1 MDDRRING
9 SEISNVSNHRCF
21 MRTVADTTRP
31 HATGTTNRGQLC
43 PRAGG
48 PPAPLRGSEPWPG
61 RSAGFTLIEVL
72 VVIAI
77 IAVLLGILIPAVMSG
92 RTAAE
97 AGATAQFMNSL
108 RTALIA
114 YQRDHDAFPP
124 SGADNLRDALL
135 APGDESEDGHDGP
148 GFKKQ
153 RGGSFYGPTYGPY
166 MEIANAEDLD
176 DQKRFV
182 DYWANVIHY
191 ATAKPGEFSDN
202 QLWGGGNA
210 RFDLPGERP
219 EKVDASELRAARFVL
234 HSSGP
239 DGQSGNEDQREDDII
254 VTGP

>member
-1 MDDRRING
+1 
-9 SEISNVSNHRCF
+9 
-21 MRTVADTTRP
+21 
-31 HATGTTNRGQLC
+31 
-43 PRAGG
+43 
-48 PPAPLRGSEPWPG
+48 
-61 RSAGFTLIEVL
+61 LIEVL

-77 IAVLLGILIPAVMSG
+77 IALLLGILIPAVMSG
-92 RTAAE
+92 RAAAE
-97 AGATAQFMNSL
+97 IGATRQFMNSL

-124 SGADNLRDALL
+124 SGADNLRDWLL
-135 APGDESEDGHDGP
+135 APGAGDGHAGP

-166 MEIANAEDLD
+166 MEIASAEDLD

-182 DYWANVIHY
+182 DYWTNVIHY
-191 ATAKPGEFSDN
+191 AMAKPGEFTDN

-210 RFDLPGERP
+210 RFDLPGQRP
-219 EKVDASELRAARFVL
+219 EKVDVSSLRAAKFVL

-239 DGQSGNEDQREDDII
+239 DGQSGNEQQREDDII